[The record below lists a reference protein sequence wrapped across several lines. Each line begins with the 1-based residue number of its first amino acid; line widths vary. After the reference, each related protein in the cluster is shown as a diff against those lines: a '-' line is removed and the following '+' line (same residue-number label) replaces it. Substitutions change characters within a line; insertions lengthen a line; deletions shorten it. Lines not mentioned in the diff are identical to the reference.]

1 MSLISF
7 IERFPDEESCK
18 QEFKRIRDK
27 QGVVC
32 KKCGHTEHYWLKN
45 KGQYECKA
53 CRSRMTLRSGTV
65 MHKSQLPYRY
75 WFIAMH
81 LLTSTKKSFSAL
93 ELQRQLGHKYY
104 EPIWAMLHKLRAIM
118 GKRDSKYQLDQII
131 ELDEGFFKAPILD
144 SSDEE
149 KDDKPKRGR
158 GSQSQAKVL
167 VMVSSKV
174 SMDKNKN
181 LDKYQKPTQLKFIKM
196 VVIEDLKGETIMEK
210 VKANIGHNAVVKT
223 DDFKSYS
230 RMNEAVWRHLSM
242 KVPTDK
248 LEKAFPWV
256 HTVISNAKRNLLGIN
271 HMTSR
276 KHIQNYL
283 NEFCYKVNRRYFGD
297 KLFDRLLIA
306 AVTESWKY

>member
-1 MSLISF
+1 MSLLTF
-7 IERFPDEESCK
+7 IDRFPDEESCK
-18 QEFKRIRDK
+18 AEFKLIRDRE
-27 QGVVC
+27 GIVC

-45 KGQYECKA
+45 KDSYECKS
-53 CRSRMTLRSGTV
+53 CHRRISLRSGTV
-65 MHKSQLPYRY
+65 MHKSQLSYRY

-104 EPIWAMLHKLRAIM
+104 EPIWAMLHKLRAVM
-118 GKRDSKYQLDQII
+118 GKRDSKYQLDQIV
-131 ELDEGFFKAPILD
+131 ELDEGFFKAPITD
-144 SSDEE
+144 SSDNEDE
-149 KDDKPKRGR
+149 KPKRGR

-174 SMDKNKN
+174 NMDKNKK
-181 LDKYQKPTQLKFIKM
+181 LDKYQKPTQLKYVKM
-196 VVIEDLKGETIMEK
+196 LVINDLTGETMQSK
-210 VKANIGHNAVVKT
+210 VAANIKNNAVVKT
-223 DDFKSYS
+223 DDFRSYS
-230 RMNEAVWRHLSM
+230 RVNELVWRHFAM
-242 KVPTDK
+242 KIPK
-248 LEKAFPWV
+248 EQLEKAFPWV

-297 KLFDRLLIA
+297 KLFDRLLLA
-306 AVTESWKY
+306 SATETWN

>member
-1 MSLISF
+1 MSLLNF
-7 IERFPDEESCK
+7 IDRFPDEESCK
-18 QEFKRIRDK
+18 MEFKRIRDE
-27 QGVVC
+27 QGIVC
-32 KKCGHTEHYWLKN
+32 NKCGNTEHYWLQN
-45 KGQYECKA
+45 KAHYECKS
-53 CRSRMTLRSGTV
+53 CRARMSLKSGTV

-104 EPIWAMLHKLRAIM
+104 EPIWAMLHKLRAVM
-118 GKRDSKYQLDQII
+118 GKRDSKYQLDQVI
-131 ELDEGFFKAPILD
+131 ELDEGFFKAPVTD
-144 SSDEE
+144 SSD
-149 KDDKPKRGR
+149 DDETPKRGR

-167 VMVSSKV
+167 VMVSSKI

-181 LDKYQKPTQLKFIKM
+181 LDNYKKPTQLKYVKM
-196 VVIEDLKGETIMEK
+196 LVIEDLKGETIMEK
-210 VKANIGHNAVVKT
+210 VKANISKGSVVKT
-223 DDFKSYS
+223 DDFRSYS
-230 RMNEAVWRHLSM
+230 RINELVWRHHSM
-242 KVPTDK
+242 KVPTEK

-256 HTVISNAKRNLLGIN
+256 HTIISNAKRNLLGIN

-297 KLFDRLLIA
+297 KLFDRLLLA
-306 AVTESWKY
+306 AATDTWK

>member
-1 MSLISF
+1 MSLLSF

-27 QGVVC
+27 QGIIC
-32 KKCGHTEHYWLKN
+32 TKCGHTKHYWLKN
-45 KGQYECKA
+45 KDSYECKS
-53 CRSRMTLRSGTV
+53 CRSRMTLKSGTV
-65 MHKSQLPYRY
+65 MHKSQLPFRY

-104 EPIWAMLHKLRAIM
+104 EPIWAMLHKLRAVM

-131 ELDEGFFKAPILD
+131 ELDEGFFKAPVTD
-144 SSDEE
+144 SSD
-149 KDDKPKRGR
+149 DDSDERPKRGR
-158 GSQSQAKVL
+158 GSRSQAKVL

-174 SMDKNKN
+174 NTDKNKK
-181 LDKYQKPTQLKFIKM
+181 LDKYQKPTQLKYVKM
-196 VVIEDLKGETIMEK
+196 LVIENLQGETIQSK
-210 VKANIGHNAVVKT
+210 VEDNIQNESVVKT
-223 DDFKSYS
+223 DDFRSYS
-230 RMNEAVWRHLSM
+230 RINELVWRHFAI
-242 KVPTDK
+242 KVPK
-248 LEKAFPWV
+248 MELEKAFPWV

-297 KLFDRLLIA
+297 KLFDRLLLA
-306 AVTESWKY
+306 SVTETWN

>member
-1 MSLISF
+1 MSLINF
-7 IERFPDEESCK
+7 IDRFPDEESCK
-18 QEFKRIRDK
+18 RTFKDFRDK

-32 KKCGHTEHYWLKN
+32 RKCGHTEHYWLQN
-45 KGQYECKA
+45 KDQYECKCCHA
-53 CRSRMTLRSGTV
+53 RQTLKSGTV

-104 EPIWAMLHKLRAIM
+104 EPIWAMLHKLRAVM

-131 ELDEGFFKAPILD
+131 ELDEGFFRAPITD
-144 SSDEE
+144 SSDENE
-149 KDDKPKRGR
+149 KLKRGR
-158 GSQSQAKVL
+158 GSQTQAKVL

-174 SMDKNKN
+174 NMDKTKK
-181 LDKYQKPTQLKFIKM
+181 LDKYQKPTQLKYVKMIVIDDLSGDTMISKIEENIK
-196 VVIEDLKGETIMEK
+196 KNT
-210 VKANIGHNAVVKT
+210 VVKT
-223 DDFKSYS
+223 DDFRSYS
-230 RMNEAVWRHLSM
+230 RVNEVVWRHLSI
-242 KVPTDK
+242 KVPK
-248 LEKAFPWV
+248 QQLEKAFPWV

-283 NEFCYKVNRRYFGD
+283 NEFCYKINRRYFGER
-297 KLFDRLLIA
+297 LFDRLLLA
-306 AVTESWKY
+306 SVTETWN